1 MDWFVLPHSLSDLA
15 GRGRVKDA
23 VPDDAIRHDIE
34 FIWVPVWRVEVSG
47 HGVSFAYSEVDVRT
61 GPDVVIQGG
70 PDPDWPPGRPTTK
83 RRRRMGASIHHS
95 RDTHLVCARL
105 GFPIRPN
112 VKIRLADL
120 QPGDALDTHHV
131 VPDYPQQTMEQRVLT
146 EQRPLLGQA
155 YIDDARLCFVPLYV
169 QRYRMRDDPSVYW
182 AAVDGFRGKVASA
195 NHQTLGDRLKQ
206 FFT

>member
-1 MDWFVLPHSLSDLA
+1 MDWFVLPHALSDLA

-23 VPDDAIRHDIE
+23 VPDEAICHDIE

-47 HGVSFAYSEVDVRT
+47 HAVSFAFREEVRT
-61 GPDVVIQGG
+61 KPDVVIQGG
-70 PDPDWPPGRPTTK
+70 PDPDWPPGRQTKK
-83 RRRRMGASIHHS
+83 RRRRMAASTAHTHH
-95 RDTHLVCARL
+95 THLVCARL
-105 GFPIRPN
+105 GFPIRPDM
-112 VKIRLADL
+112 KIRLADL
-120 QPGDALDTHHV
+120 QPGDALDTQHV
-131 VPDYPQQTMEQRVLT
+131 VPDYPQHTMEERMLA

-182 AAVDGFRGKVASA
+182 AAVDGFRGNAVSA
-195 NHQTLGDRLKQ
+195 NHQTLGNRLKQ